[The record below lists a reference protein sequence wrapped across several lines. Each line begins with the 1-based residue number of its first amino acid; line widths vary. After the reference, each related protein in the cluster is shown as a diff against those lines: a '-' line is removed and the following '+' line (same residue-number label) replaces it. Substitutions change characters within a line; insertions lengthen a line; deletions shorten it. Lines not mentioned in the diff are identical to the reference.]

1 MKRIMFS
8 LLTVTLL
15 IAGSV
20 SNTRS
25 APRPTCGTAVNGH
38 TITGD
43 EVTQWCSQD
52 DLPVFPGSAH
62 TYPKN
67 TSICPID
74 QTPLIAGHTQAGG

>member
-25 APRPTCGTAVNGH
+25 APRSTCGTAVNGH
-38 TITGD
+38 TIGGEEPT
-43 EVTQWCSQD
+43 EWCSQD
-52 DLPVFPGSAH
+52 DLPVFDSSAH
-62 TYPKN
+62 VYPKN
-67 TSICPID
+67 TTICPID
-74 QTPLIAGHTQAGG
+74 QAPLIAGHSQLGG